1 MVSRRLD
8 PAIEHLL
15 RELAPQVLGPVVR
28 RFRDFGACEDA
39 VQEALI
45 AAADRWPSEGLPSNP
60 RGWLIHVAIRRMIDH
75 VRSEVARRD
84 RETAAAEETPFV
96 VAPLAYVDAN
106 VDPQD
111 TLVLLFMCCHPS
123 LTTASAVALTLRAVG
138 GLTTAEIAKAFM
150 VPEATIAQRISRA
163 KQNIQASGIAFSM
176 PEATER
182 AQRLIAVLHVLYLI
196 FNEGYAAS
204 SGETLQRVDLSDEAI
219 RMTRQVHQLLPDDP
233 EVTGL
238 LALMLLTDARRA
250 ARSGPNGELIPL
262 DEQDR
267 TLWNRNAIAEGVA
280 LISSALPRGAVGEY
294 QLQAAIAAVHDE
306 AEKPE
311 DTDWPQI
318 LALYTV
324 LERMTQNPMIA
335 LNRAVATAMVHGP
348 QAGLDL
354 LGPLEKDER
363 LKNGHRLDTVRA
375 HLLERA
381 GDLVSAEHLFRSA
394 ALKTTSMPE
403 RNYLVT
409 KAARLRG

>member
-1 MVSRRLD
+1 
-8 PAIEHLL
+8 
-15 RELAPQVLGPVVR
+15 
-28 RFRDFGACEDA
+28 
-39 VQEALI
+39 
-45 AAADRWPSEGLPSNP
+45 
-60 RGWLIHVAIRRMIDH
+60 
-75 VRSEVARRD
+75 
-84 RETAAAEETPFV
+84 
-96 VAPLAYVDAN
+96 
-106 VDPQD
+106 
-111 TLVLLFMCCHPS
+111 
-123 LTTASAVALTLRAVG
+123 
-138 GLTTAEIAKAFM
+138 
-150 VPEATIAQRISRA
+150 
-163 KQNIQASGIAFSM
+163 M

-182 AQRLIAVLHVLYLI
+182 AQRLTAVLHVLYLI
-196 FNEGYAAS
+196 FNEGYTAS
-204 SGETLQRVDLSDEAI
+204 SGETLQRADLSDEAI
-219 RMTRQVHQLLPDDP
+219 RMTRQVHQLLPEDP
-233 EVTGL
+233 EVAGL

-250 ARSGPNGELIPL
+250 ARSGSNGELLPL

-267 TLWNRNAIAEGVA
+267 TLWNRDAIAEGVA

-306 AEKPE
+306 AERAE

-324 LERMTQNPMIA
+324 LERMTQNPMVA

-354 LGPLEKDER
+354 LGPLEKDAR

-394 ALKTTSMPE
+394 ALKTTSIPE